1 MEPDRHSGKVVAAL
15 AAVAVLSLY
24 GSLDFYGKQVERNK
38 AQKDAYNIG
47 AQEQR
52 FEAVKRELG
61 SNAVAGYLSDLSDPG
76 ILLSAQHAL
85 APVLL
90 VDDVPYQFVIGNFSR
105 SLDYAAFGRSR
116 GLTLIK
122 DFGGGVTLFRKVN

>member
-1 MEPDRHSGKVVAAL
+1 MQPDRHSGRVVAAL

-24 GSLDFYGKQVERNK
+24 GSLDFYSRQVDLNK

-52 FEAVKRELG
+52 FAAVKRELG
-61 SNAVAGYLSDLSDPG
+61 SNAVAGYVSDLSDPG
-76 ILLSAQHAL
+76 ILLSAQYAL

-90 VDDVPYQFVIGNFSR
+90 VDDAPHQFVIGNFSR
-105 SLDYAAFGRSR
+105 PMDYAGFGRER
-116 GLTLIK
+116 RLTTVK
-122 DFGGGVTLFRKVN
+122 DFGGGVILFRKD